1 MVWFVDVDMTG
12 LPETAGLTLG
22 FEKAEDV
29 VDLDCAGV
37 SKLSKLVSIVSIV
50 DWRFAWFGMV
60 LFEVLSFDIDI
71 RG

>member
-1 MVWFVDVDMTG
+1 MKRLVWFVDVDMTG

-37 SKLSKLVSIVSIV
+37 SKLSKLVSH
-50 DWRFAWFGMV
+50 
-60 LFEVLSFDIDI
+60 
-71 RG
+71 